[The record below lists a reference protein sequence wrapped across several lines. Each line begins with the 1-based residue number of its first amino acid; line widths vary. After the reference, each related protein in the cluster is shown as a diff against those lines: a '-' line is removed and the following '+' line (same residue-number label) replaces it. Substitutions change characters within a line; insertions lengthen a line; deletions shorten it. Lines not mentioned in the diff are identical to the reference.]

1 MGAPAI
7 VATKACCHCVGAA
20 RELCPGLTYLR
31 CSQDPDG
38 FIDNGGWN
46 FLDAEGDGSDEDGE
60 ESEEEGEL
68 MSLKRPHASQPE
80 RSGRHVGGASAWGC
94 LGRVQ
99 GQSVLWHA

>member
-1 MGAPAI
+1 MGS
-7 VATKACCHCVGAA
+7 A
-20 RELCPGLTYLR
+20 RELWLELTYLR

-68 MSLKRPHASQPE
+68 MSLRRPHLSNQNVLADMLAALLHGVAPE
-80 RSGRHVGGASAWGC
+80 E
-94 LGRVQ
+94 VQ
-99 GQSVLWHA
+99 DQSLQWHA